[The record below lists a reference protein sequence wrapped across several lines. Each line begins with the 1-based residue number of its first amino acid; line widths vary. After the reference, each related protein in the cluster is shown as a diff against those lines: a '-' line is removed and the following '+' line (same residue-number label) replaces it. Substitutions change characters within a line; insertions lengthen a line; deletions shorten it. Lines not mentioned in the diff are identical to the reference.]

1 MSDEQRKAPGRRA
14 IETGPTGKTV
24 GKKLA
29 DLRKVRGL
37 TTRQLSAKLER
48 AGRPIPASGITRMES
63 GERQVTADDLVAL
76 AVALN
81 TSPITLLLPSTWGD
95 ADVEVTGKGSI
106 KARTAWRWVRGL
118 GPANDWGTDDDA
130 VEVGPDDE
138 YWDQGEREYLEEKEK
153 FDAVTLPPE
162 LRRVRQHPAGRDA
175 DLVALHVDRLIRM
188 SDRASEDAFGDQLAR
203 AKGAVDRLV
212 TELDRLAEERVLRK
226 GQKGGAD
233 G

>member
-1 MSDEQRKAPGRRA
+1 MSDEQRKGRRA
-14 IETGPTGKTV
+14 IETGPTGRTV

-29 DLRKVRGL
+29 DLRKTRGL

-63 GERQVTADDLVAL
+63 GERQVTADDLAAL
-76 AVALN
+76 AGVLN

-95 ADVEVTGKGSI
+95 TDIEVTGKGLI
-106 KARTAWRWVRGL
+106 KASIAWRWVRGL
-118 GPANDWGTDDDA
+118 SPANDWGTDDGVVTA
-130 VEVGPDDE
+130 GPDDDE
-138 YWDQGEREYLEEKEK
+138 YWDRGEREFLKEKEE

-188 SDRASEDAFGDQLAR
+188 SDRASDDVFEDQLTRAR
-203 AKGAVDRLV
+203 GAVNRLL
-212 TELDRLAEERVLRK
+212 TELDRLTEERALRK
-226 GQKGGAD
+226 EEKGGT
-233 G
+233 GG